1 MTTCLLRIRW
11 GKKYSIHAYYGK
23 GLRENIPY
31 LHDLKDRM
39 KDWATLA
46 LDERPFEVVV
56 EIPNDFL
63 AIHNIEFVDSPGT
76 GSARN
81 RRYDSSLED
90 EIVDTQT
97 RAAAI
102 SVLVYQLDDI
112 DKEAHERIVYDVANI
127 DAPTVAVCNLGP
139 KWATALQSDKEET
152 KGMLDKAEAFLE
164 RVAKAKCF
172 KIVISDKEALEGV
185 RSLASAEYDQ
195 TLDDLKNC
203 IVKSLKSHNNL
214 VTRQAVFGSRETI
227 KNLLESAES
236 KVEEYQPIFTGIS
249 RERANILGSISDVEE
264 KINKGYARSS
274 ESQAALDTAIAGGF
288 IGPVVAAVMAFTT
301 GGMTIP
307 LSIAWT
313 AGSAAT
319 GGVVGAVSTALSN
332 EQARSRFRQD
342 LAIEWTRLQE
352 TLKNC
357 HQIADNQII
366 DSALVNR
373 VIKASSSLPLAQ
385 YTDILSS
392 LKNDLNVADQ
402 KVDGFDTYR

>member
-1 MTTCLLRIRW
+1 
-11 GKKYSIHAYYGK
+11 
-23 GLRENIPY
+23 
-31 LHDLKDRM
+31 
-39 KDWATLA
+39 
-46 LDERPFEVVV
+46 
-56 EIPNDFL
+56 
-63 AIHNIEFVDSPGT
+63 
-76 GSARN
+76 
-81 RRYDSSLED
+81 
-90 EIVDTQT
+90 
-97 RAAAI
+97 
-102 SVLVYQLDDI
+102 
-112 DKEAHERIVYDVANI
+112 
-127 DAPTVAVCNLGP
+127 
-139 KWATALQSDKEET
+139 
-152 KGMLDKAEAFLE
+152 
-164 RVAKAKCF
+164 
-172 KIVISDKEALEGV
+172 
-185 RSLASAEYDQ
+185 
-195 TLDDLKNC
+195 
-203 IVKSLKSHNNL
+203 
-214 VTRQAVFGSRETI
+214 
-227 KNLLESAES
+227 
-236 KVEEYQPIFTGIS
+236 
-249 RERANILGSISDVEE
+249 
-264 KINKGYARSS
+264 
-274 ESQAALDTAIAGGF
+274 
-288 IGPVVAAVMAFTT
+288 MAFTT